1 MFIITAHQDQITR
14 PLKNISIDDRGVHIK
29 SPDRA

>member
-14 PLKNISIDDRGVHIK
+14 PLKNISIDDIL
-29 SPDRA
+29 